1 MQDYS
6 GICVI
11 STKLLPKLAIYL
23 DAFFKLRLWLLS
35 VNTVKHYG
43 ITDDGPTY
51 NVCQISA
58 CILKVRL
65 SILQSHQ
72 IVVAIYEPLSCYE
85 TSYKR
90 LFGAVVVA
98 QLSERSLLKPKVR
111 DSNPVIAKM
120 LSAALN
126 RRQ

>member
-6 GICVI
+6 GICVS

-72 IVVAIYEPLSCYE
+72 IVVAIYEPLSCYDIKDFWG
-85 TSYKR
+85 SGCGSVVR
-90 LFGAVVVA
+90 AVA
-98 QLSERSLLKPKVR
+98 YDTKGPRFESRH
-111 DSNPVIAKM
+111 
-120 LSAALN
+120 
-126 RRQ
+126 RQNAVGCIE